1 MTNDE
6 IAAVIFNETRSLSGE
21 NIFQARVN
29 IAHAILN
36 GESSGKR
43 DKAAPT
49 TAKVPE
55 VEKVVY
61 DNCLSAVSTMR
72 VNAEN
77 KIDPTDG
84 ATNFNF
90 RKNTWEGDFYGK
102 KIKTHL
108 GPFNNSYPSK
118 DLPATG
124 IYANTYG

>member
-1 MTNDE
+1 MTNEE

-21 NIFQARVN
+21 GIFDARVN
-29 IAHAILN
+29 IAHAIVN
-36 GESSGKR
+36 GEATGKR

-55 VEKVVY
+55 VEKTVY
-61 DNCLSAVSTMR
+61 DNCASAVVTMR
-72 VNAEN
+72 LNVGN
-77 KIDPTDG
+77 KHDPTDG

-90 RKNTWEGDFYGK
+90 RKNDWMGDFYGK

-108 GPFNNSYPSK
+108 GPFKNSYASK